1 MHEDDRRL
9 PVTSST
15 APEFVPEA
23 TTCYREALA
32 TLTGGRIPFAVAGAF
47 AMQKHSGIWRDT
59 KDLDIVLEARHIP
72 AATQALQRAGF
83 ETLIKDPVWLA
94 KAYKGEYFVDLITA
108 LGNAV
113 LMVDEEWITRALPD
127 EVFGIPCGVLGV
139 EEMIASK
146 IFVSRRE
153 RFDGADV
160 AHLLRAQ
167 SRSLEWDR
175 LVRLLGPHSELLLW
189 SLVFYAYVYPAR
201 VNDIP
206 QRIWEWLL
214 SDFRKRI
221 EAPRAKEPF
230 RGTLIDPNMF
240 SIDVTDWGER
250 DLYSELC
257 SDYPKML
264 KETTREGK

>member
-1 MHEDDRRL
+1 
-9 PVTSST
+9 
-15 APEFVPEA
+15 
-23 TTCYREALA
+23 
-32 TLTGGRIPFAVAGAF
+32 
-47 AMQKHSGIWRDT
+47 MQKHSGIWRDT
-59 KDLDIVLEARHIP
+59 KDLDVVLEPRQIP
-72 AATQALQRAGF
+72 AASKALQQAGF
-83 ETLIKDPVWLA
+83 KTFIRDPVWLA
-94 KAYKGEYFVDLITA
+94 KAYKGQYFVDLITA

-113 LMVDEEWITRALPD
+113 LVVDEEWIKRAVPE

-167 SRSLEWDR
+167 SRSLDWDR
-175 LVRLLGPHSELLLW
+175 LVRLLGSHSELLLW
-189 SLVFYAYVYPAR
+189 SLAFYAYVYPAR

-206 QRIWEWLL
+206 QRIWDRML

-221 EAPRAKEPF
+221 EAPGTNEPF

-240 SIDVTDWGER
+240 SIDVKDWGER

-264 KETTREGK
+264 KETTGEAK

>member
-1 MHEDDRRL
+1 MHEDDPQL

-15 APEFVPEA
+15 APEFLPEA
-23 TTCYREALA
+23 ISCYRSALA
-32 TLTGGRIPFAVAGAF
+32 TLRAEGIPFAVAGAF

-59 KDLDIVLEARHIP
+59 KDLDVVVEARVIP
-72 AATQALQRAGF
+72 AATEALQHAGF
-83 ETLIKDPVWLA
+83 ETFVKDPVWLA

-113 LMVDEEWITRALPD
+113 LIVDEEWIKRAVPD
-127 EVFGIPCGVLGV
+127 DVLGISCGVLGV

-167 SRSLEWDR
+167 SRSLDWDR
-175 LVRLLGPHSELLLW
+175 LVQLLDGHSELLLW
-189 SLVFYAYVYPAR
+189 ALVFFAYVYPAH
-201 VNDIP
+201 VKDIP
-206 QRIWEWLL
+206 QRIWDGLL
-214 SDFRKRI
+214 SDFRMRI
-221 EAPRAKEPF
+221 ARSQATDPF

-240 SIDVTDWGER
+240 SIDVKDWGER

-257 SDYPKML
+257 SDHSKVPKEATGEI
-264 KETTREGK
+264 K